1 MLFLE
6 AQADAELKME
16 DGHRLIFFYR
26 SACSCQCYVKAEG
39 FFFPPLTIIFGIIE
53 TTHFTFNVVIPSRS
67 VAVRTKQHITKYF
80 LSVK

>member
-26 SACSCQCYVKAEG
+26 SACSCQCYVKAED
-39 FFFPPLTIIFGIIE
+39 FPPPPPLTIIFGIIE

-67 VAVRTKQHITKYF
+67 VAVRTK
-80 LSVK
+80 